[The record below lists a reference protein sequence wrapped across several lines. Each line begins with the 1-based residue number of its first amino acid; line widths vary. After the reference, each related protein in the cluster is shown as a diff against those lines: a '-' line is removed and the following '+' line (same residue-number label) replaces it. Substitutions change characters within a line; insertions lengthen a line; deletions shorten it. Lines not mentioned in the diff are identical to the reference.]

1 MNKTLPMKVYYYNF
15 IKFPKTNDK
24 SEKQSKK
31 KTHDIPGNKDKND
44 NRLPIRKNSSQK
56 TEVQLSL

>member
-1 MNKTLPMKVYYYNF
+1 MTKR
-15 IKFPKTNDK
+15 K